1 MTKKIKEEVKLTT
14 LTTQKKIPTLFKGNL
29 FLDDR
34 GILGINNDL
43 NLSKIKRFYTI
54 QNYRP
59 NFIRAWHG
67 HFKEEKYFMAI
78 SGTAQV
84 LAIPIKKSKQSNNV
98 DFDSGP
104 NWKLYKTT
112 LSSTVPNVFYIPGGY
127 ANGIMTLTTDTKVLV
142 FSTTSLEDSQEDDY
156 RIELDDNARNL
167 FEVEER

>member
-1 MTKKIKEEVKLTT
+1 MKKKTKEEIKLTT

-43 NLSKIKRFYTI
+43 NLFKIKRFYTI

-67 HFKEEKYFMAI
+67 HFKEEKYFMTI
-78 SGTAQV
+78 SGAAQII
-84 LAIPIKKSKQSNNV
+84 AIPIKKSKPSNIVN
-98 DFDSGP
+98 FDNGP
-104 NWKLYKTT
+104 NWKIYKTT
-112 LSSTVPNVFYIPGGY
+112 LSSSVPNVFYIPGGY

-142 FSTTSLEDSQEDDY
+142 FSTASLEDSQDDDY
-156 RIELDDNARNL
+156 RIELEDDTRML